1 MAGFELYAP
10 RKARH
15 RRTWTAVVPI
25 LAVVVL
31 VLGQVIAAT
40 PLIVQRILAV
50 MANPAMA
57 HAPVKIDPAPFMFW
71 ANAITIA
78 LVLFWVG
85 SFEQRPP
92 AAIGLGKG
100 IWKFLRG
107 YLTGVVLFCAVTGLM
122 YAAGGLSVTGPGAW
136 QSPSVAAL
144 TPLLIFV
151 GVFIVQ
157 GSSEEIVTRGWVM
170 QVITSRHGLAWG
182 IAINALLFGFLH
194 VFNEK
199 PAPDLYMGV
208 FNIVLYAV
216 FVSLYAIKERSLWGA
231 CGIHAAWNYVQGPG
245 FGLDVSGIKLGV
257 APLFVGLGD
266 KPGAAQWLTGGN
278 FGPEASVATT
288 VVMAAGIVWM
298 LVRGA
303 AKPGESFPVEAAK
316 AEN

>member
-10 RKARH
+10 RAANH
-15 RRTWTAVVPI
+15 RRTWTWAVPP

-31 VLGQVIAAT
+31 IIGQLIAAI
-40 PLIVQRILAV
+40 PLIVQRVASV

-71 ANAITIA
+71 ANAITIG
-78 LVLFWVG
+78 LMLFWVV
-85 SFEQRPP
+85 SFERRPP
-92 AAIGLGKG
+92 AAIGLGRG
-100 IWKFLRG
+100 VWKFARG
-107 YLTGVVLFCAVTGLM
+107 YLIGILLFCAVTSLM
-122 YAAGGLSVTGPGAW
+122 YALGGLKVDGPGAW
-136 QSPSVAAL
+136 QAPSVAAL
-144 TPLLIFV
+144 TPLLLFV

-157 GSSEEIVTRGWVM
+157 GSCEEIVTRGWVL
-170 QVITSRHGLAWG
+170 QVVTSRHGLAWG
-182 IAINALLFGFLH
+182 IGINALLFGFLH

-199 PAPDLYMGV
+199 PAPDLYLGV

-216 FVSLYAIKERSLWGA
+216 FVSLYAIKERSLWGV

-257 APLFVGLGD
+257 APLFVALAD
-266 KPGAAQWLTGGN
+266 RPGAAQWLTGGN

-288 VVMAAGIVWM
+288 AVMAAGIVWM
-298 LVRGA
+298 LARGA
-303 AKPGESFPVEAAK
+303 LEPGESFPVEARP